1 MVQVGRWPRCSAE
14 GHGFHTQ
21 VSLTGQSMI
30 TGHSEA
36 GDGPKITVALGTCG
50 QCVPYISPKHRHH
63 AERVLGPKPSPG
75 AEGTAVTGHL
85 PPLAGSTGSAHS
97 PGRRPAGGTAQGPQP
112 ARVSSDGGQGE
123 AIWQRTLTLTRSRRF
138 IQVCKRVGGRVRS
151 EGGAGV
157 RQADLLCLLGGSA

>member
-1 MVQVGRWPRCSAE
+1 MGPRSLLHW
-14 GHGFHTQ
+14 GLV
-21 VSLTGQSMI
+21 VS
-30 TGHSEA
+30 
-36 GDGPKITVALGTCG
+36 
-50 QCVPYISPKHRHH
+50 VPYLSPKHRHH

-85 PPLAGSTGSAHS
+85 PPLAGSTASAHS

-138 IQVCKRVGGRVRS
+138 IQVHERVGGRVRS

-157 RQADLLCLLGGSA
+157 CQADLLCLLGVPPDGAFSMHVTRRHTKQAPPRIPDNSLFPRALLK